1 MKQSL
6 LPLALAGALSGLA
19 CGPTSAAIEEGA
31 PALEASRDDAII
43 GGVLANGDLATVALA
58 IRYGGTYESVCTGT
72 LIAPKT
78 VLTAAHCIYAYGQQ
92 APYYVTIGTYAA
104 TPVKAVQVAQ
114 QYRHPSYNQSAWDF
128 GLLRLATP
136 ILDVPPIPINETP
149 MTQSLIGRPIRHVGF
164 GLTVAGGQ
172 TSGTK
177 REVTY
182 NLRQITAYTIESG
195 ASGKQTCQGD
205 SGGPGF
211 MVMPGDTKERL
222 VGVVSYGD
230 QDCMYQGYDGRVDVA
245 ASWIRSTMAGWEQPT
260 CATDGA
266 CVMGCTP
273 IDQDCV
279 CKADGVCSP
288 DCADPAMDADCPRDC
303 AANGVCATQACGRP
317 DADCIN
323 EGLLCDAPT
332 QCRGRLCVSDQQNP
346 ETYCTKNCTTS
357 SDCPS
362 TMECAVGACR
372 IKQKPARQPL
382 DTCFSGTDFCTGTA
396 MVCTGP
402 ASGDFSRC
410 VKSCQSNTDCPSG
423 NVCESGFN
431 STRYCRPPNLTWS
444 NIKLPSVP
452 SVTGDVAPGCTA
464 TGSLALWLGLA
475 LLARRRRS

>member
-1 MKQSL
+1 MKKSL

-19 CGPTSAAIEEGA
+19 CGPTSAADEGA
-31 PALEASRDDAII
+31 AIAAEATREDGII

-58 IRYGGTYESVCTGT
+58 IRYGGSYESVCTGT

-92 APYYVTIGTYAA
+92 ASYYVTVGTYASSP
-104 TPVKAVQVAQ
+104 TKAVQVVQ

-128 GLLRLATP
+128 GLLRLASP

-149 MTQSLIGRPIRHVGF
+149 MTSALVGRAIRHVGF
-164 GLTVAGGQ
+164 GLTQAGGQ

-182 NLRQITAYTIESG
+182 NLRQVSTYTIESG
-195 ASGKQTCQGD
+195 AQGKQTCQGD

-211 MVMPGDTKERL
+211 MIMPGDTKEKL

-230 QDCMYQGYDGRVDVA
+230 QDCAYQGYDGRVDVA
-245 ASWIRSTMAGWEQPT
+245 ASWIRTTMAGWEQPT

-273 IDQDCV
+273 VDQDCV

-288 DCADPAMDADCPRDC
+288 ECNDPAMDADCPRDC
-303 AANGVCATQACGRP
+303 AANGVCSTQACGRP
-317 DADCIN
+317 DADCVD
-323 EGLLCDAPT
+323 EGLLCNAPI
-332 QCRGRLCVSDQQNP
+332 QCRGRLCVTDAQNP
-346 ETYCTKNCTTS
+346 LPYCTKTCAAS

-362 TMECAVGACR
+362 TMECAGGTCR
-372 IKQKPARQPL
+372 IKEKPVRQSGE
-382 DTCFSGTDFCTGTA
+382 TCSATYDFCAGPG
-396 MVCTGP
+396 MICTGP

-410 VKSCQSNTDCPSG
+410 VKGCQSNVDCPSG
-423 NVCESGFN
+423 SVCESGFDAR
-431 STRYCRPPNLTWS
+431 RYCRAPNVAWKNVT
-444 NIKLPSVP
+444 LPAVP
-452 SVTGDVAPGCTA
+452 AFTGDAAVGCTA